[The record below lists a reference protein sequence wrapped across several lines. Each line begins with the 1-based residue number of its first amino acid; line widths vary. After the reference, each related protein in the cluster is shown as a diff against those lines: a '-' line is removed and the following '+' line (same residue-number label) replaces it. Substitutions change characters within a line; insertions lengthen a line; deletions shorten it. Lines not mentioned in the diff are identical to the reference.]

1 MIKNGIPNIIGIGA
15 LQRKASEVI
24 EKIEKSGEEGFV
36 ASHNKIRVVIIN
48 LSQYKE
54 FTAFREATKKEEDEI
69 LEIVA
74 QGNREYKEGT
84 TIKKKTL
91 KELMK
96 QHGDR

>member
-24 EKIEKSGEEGFV
+24 EKIEKSG
-36 ASHNKIRVVIIN
+36 
-48 LSQYKE
+48 
-54 FTAFREATKKEEDEI
+54 KEEDEI

-74 QGNREYKEGT
+74 HGNREYKEGI
-84 TIKKKTL
+84 TIKGKTL
-91 KELMK
+91 KALMK